1 MLGPLRLAPFDKL
14 KASENR
20 QILVETSTQ
29 IPTPSVSPAK
39 LRERGSSSD
48 LPRPL
53 IGTSSEKKSSQF
65 QKSQT
70 LPSSEKNPEKHK
82 EAAIKKEVECDDEII
97 LIDSDLSGNN
107 FLIPSPII
115 MSNFLVLMQNNVLS
129 MYGI

>member
-1 MLGPLRLAPFDKL
+1 M
-14 KASENR
+14 
-20 QILVETSTQ
+20 ETSTQ

-65 QKSQT
+65 QKSQS

-82 EAAIKKEVECDDEII
+82 EAVVKKEVECNDEII

-107 FLIPSPII
+107 FSD
-115 MSNFLVLMQNNVLS
+115 FLKSIHYQNNVLVVY
-129 MYGI
+129 MIFA

>member
-1 MLGPLRLAPFDKL
+1 MGDSSPQVPTCSDGPA
-14 KASENR
+14 
-20 QILVETSTQ
+20 LV
-29 IPTPSVSPAK
+29 
-39 LRERGSSSD
+39 RGRGS
-48 LPRPL
+48 LF
-53 IGTSSEKKSSQF
+53 GTSSEKKSSQF
-65 QKSQT
+65 QKSQS

-82 EAAIKKEVECDDEII
+82 EAVIKKEVDCDDEII